1 MFFGLGLD
9 VKVRYE
15 VRGLEVEASQ
25 VHEFNIA
32 WIKCAKCMSHL
43 HGLVVLGQCLI
54 SGIIYGGHFNIC
66 NTKDGSRGLDYGM

>member
-1 MFFGLGLD
+1 MLFGLGLD

-15 VRGLEVEASQ
+15 VRALEVEASYM
-25 VHEFNIA
+25 HEFIG

-43 HGLVVLGQCLI
+43 HGLVALGQCLI

-66 NTKDGSRGLDYGM
+66 NTNNGSRGLDYGM